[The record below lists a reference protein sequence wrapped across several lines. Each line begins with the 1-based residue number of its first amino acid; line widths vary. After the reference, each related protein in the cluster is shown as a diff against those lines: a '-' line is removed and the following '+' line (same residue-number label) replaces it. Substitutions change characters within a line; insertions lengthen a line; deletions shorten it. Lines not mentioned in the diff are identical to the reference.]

1 MLRSTL
7 LVLAFSPVA
16 AFAVGSDTPA
26 DETKAPTPTET
37 TMQCDEGKVWDKE
50 TEACVEVESHLLDDD
65 ARYDAAREF
74 AYAGHYG
81 AARAAVLAMDNQRDG
96 RAETYLG
103 FTARKMGDWDG
114 ALRHYTRALEQ
125 DAGNL
130 LARSYMG
137 QGLLER
143 GDFAGAKQ
151 QLDEIRARGGAGS
164 WAEAA
169 LAQAIRTGVTYN
181 Y

>member
-7 LVLAFSPVA
+7 FVLTCAPFA
-16 AFAVGSDTPA
+16 AYAAGTSTPA
-26 DETKAPTPTET
+26 DETKAPEPTET
-37 TMQCDEGKVWDKE
+37 TMECDDGMVWDKE
-50 TEACVEVESHLLDDD
+50 TEACVEVESRLLDD
-65 ARYDAAREF
+65 ATRYGAAREF
-74 AYAGHYG
+74 AYAGQYAH
-81 AARAAVLAMDNQRDG
+81 ARAAVLAMEVQDDG

-103 FTARKMGDWDG
+103 FTARKTGDWDG
-114 ALRHYTRALEQ
+114 AAAHYARALEQ
-125 DAGNL
+125 DADNI

-143 GDFAGAKQ
+143 GDYAGAKV

-164 WAEAA
+164 WAEFA
-169 LAQAIRTGVTYN
+169 LAEAIRTGVTYS

>member
-7 LVLAFSPVA
+7 YVLACAPMA
-16 AFAVGSDTPA
+16 AFAAGSDTPA

-37 TMQCDEGKVWDKE
+37 TMECADGQVWDKE

-65 ARYDAAREF
+65 SLFGAAREF
-74 AYAGHYG
+74 AYLGQYSHARG
-81 AARAAVLAMDNQRDG
+81 AILAMQVQTDG

-103 FTARKMGDWDG
+103 FTARKLGDVD
-114 ALRHYTRALEQ
+114 AAMRHYARALEQ
-125 DAGNL
+125 DADNL

-137 QGLLER
+137 QGLLEQ
-143 GDFAGAKQ
+143 GDFAGAKR
-151 QLDEIRARGGAGS
+151 QLDEIRTRGGAGS
-164 WAEAA
+164 WAEAS
-169 LAQAIRTGVTYN
+169 LAAAIRTGVTYN

>member
-7 LVLAFSPVA
+7 FVLAFAPFA
-16 AFAVGSDTPA
+16 AFAAGSDTPA
-26 DETKAPTPTET
+26 DETKAPEPTET
-37 TMQCDEGKVWDKE
+37 TVECEEGKVWNEE

-65 ARYDAAREF
+65 ARFSAAREF
-74 AYAGHYG
+74 AYAGQYG
-81 AARAAVLAMDNQRDG
+81 AARAAVLAMQVRDDG

-103 FTARKMGDWDG
+103 FTARKTGDWDG

-125 DAGNL
+125 DADNL

-164 WAEAA
+164 WAEVA
-169 LAQAIRTGVTYN
+169 LAQAILTGVTYN